1 MPKYQVTYQ
10 GELTT
15 TPTVR
20 EQEAPDPYTACLL
33 VGQVIRTKN
42 PVVVKVVEFPAPRTV
57 FASPRRRR
65 PYSASE
71 LDSSQVSDYSDN
83 RPGEVPGE
91 GEAAHE

>member
-1 MPKYQVTYQ
+1 M
-10 GELTT
+10 
-15 TPTVR
+15 R
-20 EQEAPDPYTACLL
+20 EVFKPEAPEPDPGRVFYT
-33 VGQVIRTKN
+33 VQPSDIGRSSIETTIGRI
-42 PVVVKVVEFPAPRTV
+42 PVFEVPAPRTV

-71 LDSSQVSDYSDN
+71 LDSSQVSDYSEN